1 MVKRKTNLS
10 NLTTLA
16 IVAGVMLF
24 LTPFYYFDRMDL
36 ARPSLASA
44 AAIGC
49 AIATYWKAKT
59 RLWFWIAIAVVA
71 SLHVYAVLRVQWTD
85 ERVSIYVL
93 GILALID
100 YGVTVALIKVI
111 EIICRSPEEA
121 EKQRSKTLS

>member
-1 MVKRKTNLS
+1 VNRRGNLS
-10 NLTTLA
+10 TLTTLA
-16 IVAGVMLF
+16 IIAGVMLF

-49 AIATYWKAKT
+49 AIATYWKART
-59 RLWFWIAIAVVA
+59 RLWFWTAIAGVV
-71 SLHVYAVLRVQWTD
+71 SLHVYAVLRIQWTD

-93 GILALID
+93 GTIALID
-100 YGVTVALIKVI
+100 YGATVALIKVI

>member
-1 MVKRKTNLS
+1 VNRRGNLS
-10 NLTTLA
+10 TLTTLA
-16 IVAGVMLF
+16 IIAGVMLF

-49 AIATYWKAKT
+49 AIATYWKART
-59 RLWFWIAIAVVA
+59 RLWFWTAIAAVV
-71 SLHVYAVLRVQWTD
+71 SLHVYAVLRIQWTD

-93 GILALID
+93 GTITLID
-100 YGVTVALIKVI
+100 YGATLALIKVI